1 MEISV
6 RHRFRSNVQRH
17 CKSCGTL
24 IPKELMWK
32 TRVKIRRP
40 GMLEARSCPRCC
52 SSPMTCTRLAGRML
66 TSWDWS
72 TRLPTV
78 MIVVYKSHHHYR
90 HLYHCHHHVDEN
102 LLRWPK
108 LLTTRCPRRLRTT
121 SSKVVAKVVIISSS
135 QVAFIN
141 INKYL
146 SQGSLGPF
154 DQGLL
159 STSQQPSST

>member
-6 RHRFRSNVQRH
+6 QHRFRSNVQRH
-17 CKSCGTL
+17 RKIL

-78 MIVVYKSHHHYR
+78 MIVVYKSHHRYR
-90 HLYHCHHHVDEN
+90 HLYNCHHHVDEN
-102 LLRWPK
+102 LRRWPK

-135 QVAFIN
+135 LAFIN